1 MFQKKAMKALLLTA
15 SVGGIVCGLGAD
27 YAQARLL
34 SRSGVSNSNV
44 YGISDGRTV
53 YAGATGSSRS
63 QQFAVGSWIQVGGQR
78 VNSAARYIYVQAGT
92 YLDGDSALNQDST
105 VITETQTTRVAT
117 GAQMSMVSRRI
128 DNVMSTQSQ
137 ASAGS
142 VSLTGGNSGPE
153 SKNRNVWADVGYNNI
168 NMSQSNLKWDANL
181 LTAAIGTDRKFNDKI
196 IGGVALTF
204 SYLGGK
210 TKYNHGNIGDYAYG
224 LVPYASFKVT
234 NKFSIDAMAGY
245 NYVQKHRDRISPD
258 EVTLTTNFN
267 GPKLKSSPTA
277 NRYFAGVFGNL
288 RHSINKTNLLG
299 TLGLTY
305 ANDSQ
310 KSFSESGGPQ
320 AGTYSSQSTSL
331 SQVQTR
337 LQAGQRMA
345 AWVEPYVFGVY
356 NYDMTAT
363 GTKASLGSFVP
374 GKSINY
380 SNPNDGVGKS
390 TYGGGL
396 GLKLFG
402 TQNFSG
408 GLEGSYTVNK
418 DLTNIGVMGN
428 VKYNF

>member
-1 MFQKKAMKALLLTA
+1 MFQKKIMKALLLTA

-27 YAQARLL
+27 YAQAVKTGRV
-34 SRSGVSNSNV
+34 GVSNSTV

-53 YAGATGSSRS
+53 YGGENGRTGYS
-63 QQFAVGSWIQVGGQR
+63 QYAVGSWIQVGGQDI
-78 VNSAARYIYVQAGT
+78 NEAAHYIYVQAGT

-105 VITETQTTRVAT
+105 VITEAQTTRVAT
-117 GAQMSMVSRRI
+117 GAQMSMVSSRI
-128 DNVMSTQSQ
+128 DNLMSTQSQ

-168 NMSQSNLKWDANL
+168 NMSQRDLKWDANL

-224 LVPYASFKVT
+224 LVPYASFKLT

-267 GPKLKSSPTA
+267 GPKLKSSPTS

-299 TLGLTY
+299 TLGFTY

-310 KSFSESGGPQ
+310 KSFSESGGTQ
-320 AGTYSSQSTSL
+320 AGIYSSQSTSL

-345 AWVEPYVFGVY
+345 AWLEPYVFGVY

-363 GTKASLGSFVP
+363 KSKAISGSFVS
-374 GKSINY
+374 GKVATLDANKGIGS
-380 SNPNDGVGKS
+380 S

-408 GLEGSYTVNK
+408 GLEGSYLVNK

>member
-1 MFQKKAMKALLLTA
+1 MFQKKIMKALLLTA

-27 YAQARLL
+27 KAQSSVINPL
-34 SRSGVSNSNV
+34 SV
-44 YGISDGRTV
+44 YGIDNGRTV
-53 YAGATGSSRS
+53 YDVKGQR
-63 QQFAVGSWIQVGGQR
+63 FAVGSYIQVRAAGGGLFP
-78 VNSAARYIYVQAGT
+78 NGEYIYVQAGT

-105 VITETQTTRVAT
+105 VVTETQTTRVAT
-117 GAQMSMVSRRI
+117 GTQMSMVSRRI
-128 DNVMSTQSQ
+128 DNVMGTQSQ

-168 NMSQSNLKWDANL
+168 TMNQKSLKWDANL

-204 SYLGGK
+204 GYMGGK
-210 TKYNHGNIGDYAYG
+210 TKYNHGNIGDYSYG

-245 NYVQKHRDRISPD
+245 NYVQKHRDRITPD

-267 GPKLKSSPTA
+267 GPKVKSSPTS

-288 RHSINKTNLLG
+288 RHSMNKTNLLG
-299 TLGLTY
+299 TLGFTY

-310 KSFSESGGPQ
+310 KAFSESGGPQ
-320 AGTYSSQSTSL
+320 ARSYTSQSTSL

-337 LQAGQRMA
+337 LQVGQRLA

-356 NYDMTAT
+356 DYDMSAT
-363 GTKASLGSFVP
+363 KIKAVSGSFVP
-374 GKSINY
+374 GKVASL
-380 SNPNDGVGKS
+380 NPNKGIGKS

-408 GLEGSYTVNK
+408 GLEGSYIVNK
-418 DLTNIGVMGN
+418 DLTNVGVMGN